1 MPLYVGA
8 KYSGDLEKSAP
19 NYQNAKHCYDALDPC
34 LSETSFQSKIARPDS
49 YAAGVYSNSKYL
61 IRIRTHWTYLLQI
74 LSKLCF
80 QRVAFSGNYEIVA
93 ISTDKTTIFN
103 DLDYK
108 ADIGQHFHK
117 SEKSA
122 RWRHRHKIIK
132 TNLKTHIS
140 LLLTRP
146 QGSHGCQNMRQ
157 DPLNMPVEVWRAKI
171 APKLKN
177 IRKCLRKQGFFDIF
191 SSILMVFLS
200 LCLLGAILAQKEN
213 TFICEKKNVIF

>member
-1 MPLYVGA
+1 MG
-8 KYSGDLEKSAP
+8 SAHWAF
-19 NYQNAKHCYDALDPC
+19 YY
-34 LSETSFQSKIARPDS
+34 TT
-49 YAAGVYSNSKYL
+49 VYKNSKNLKNGHFLQSRIKIVL
-61 IRIRTHWTYLLQI
+61 IEIKFAKFWYIGGWCAPVCLIDTLKNLVFYSKVTIKAHWTYLLQI

-132 TNLKTHIS
+132 TNLKTLVS
-140 LLLTRP
+140 PLLMCP
-146 QGSHGCQNMRQ
+146 QGIQRVSKDVPGSTKHASWGLVCPNIEE
-157 DPLNMPVEVWRAKI
+157 N
-171 APKLKN
+171 LK
-177 IRKCLRKQGFFDIF
+177 KSKKTKFFLTF
-191 SSILMVFLS
+191 FLQFWWVFWVCVFWGQS
-200 LCLLGAILAQKEN
+200 
-213 TFICEKKNVIF
+213 

>member
-1 MPLYVGA
+1 MRTPKIFKPSFNNV
-8 KYSGDLEKSAP
+8 KSNWTNFFKTFA
-19 NYQNAKHCYDALDPC
+19 
-34 LSETSFQSKIARPDS
+34 
-49 YAAGVYSNSKYL
+49 
-61 IRIRTHWTYLLQI
+61 HWTYLLQI

-140 LLLTRP
+140 PLPNRP
-146 QGSHGCQNMRQ
+146 QGCQGYQ
-157 DPLNMPVEVWRAKI
+157 
-171 APKLKN
+171 KN
-177 IRKCLRKQGFFDIF
+177 QKDLRITTMHYRKKYDKYMNF
-191 SSILMVFLS
+191 STGWYACKVFLPP
-200 LCLLGAILAQKEN
+200 LGAIILNFSTMVQL
-213 TFICEKKNVIF
+213 TL

>member
-1 MPLYVGA
+1 M
-8 KYSGDLEKSAP
+8 
-19 NYQNAKHCYDALDPC
+19 
-34 LSETSFQSKIARPDS
+34 
-49 YAAGVYSNSKYL
+49 
-61 IRIRTHWTYLLQI
+61 
-74 LSKLCF
+74 
-80 QRVAFSGNYEIVA
+80 A
-93 ISTDKTTIFN
+93 ISTDKNTFFN

-213 TFICEKKNVIF
+213 TFICEKKNVIFRHPWDPWGRINSGKNFFRVQTATVILRFKL

>member
-1 MPLYVGA
+1 MQKGA
-8 KYSGDLEKSAP
+8 KVWS
-19 NYQNAKHCYDALDPC
+19 H
-34 LSETSFQSKIARPDS
+34 IARPKTSARTLHTQSQTLSARTFARTSHVRKCDFTHMC
-49 YAAGVYSNSKYL
+49 AATQHL
-61 IRIRTHWTYLLQI
+61 YLLQI

-80 QRVAFSGNYEIVA
+80 QRVALSGNYEIVA

-140 LLLTRP
+140 PLLTRP
-146 QGSHGCQNMRQ
+146 QGSQGCQ
-157 DPLNMPVEVWRAKI
+157 KI
-171 APKLKN
+171 RFFFHKWNCFPFALRLPSKCRNCKKLSKLKKNHQKTLFSWTFSN
-177 IRKCLRKQGFFDIF
+177 ILQFGGNI
-191 SSILMVFLS
+191 SAPNL
-200 LCLLGAILAQKEN
+200 KE
-213 TFICEKKNVIF
+213 CV